1 MNITVS
7 SHQVYKPNLFYLVY
21 KRLRPAFG
29 LPFGFILM
37 YGAYTSSLTALL
49 LLVGLGFVFI
59 HLFGDC
65 YNDYRDYGEDLRNK
79 RWDKLTVCRNLSIED
94 MRSLSFLL
102 LIIGLMVLASIDI
115 LLLALGLY
123 YAVLLWAYSQPSIRL
138 KNYNVF
144 GYGVVA
150 STFLFLPPALAF
162 FFHTF
167 PLGGVIISS
176 ILFFSQYTYI
186 LCQKDSTDLRDTGR
200 NLFLDRGW
208 GRSSLITSI
217 FAILSSLSLFCMCV
231 GNFGLLLIWAI
242 NAYLK
247 ILNVTKI
254 WGKEISR
261 GLRSKL
267 ILVEFLTPC
276 LYVGVMIL

>member
-1 MNITVS
+1 MLILGLAVLVS
-7 SHQVYKPNLFYLVY
+7 LDVLLF
-21 KRLRPAFG
+21 
-29 LPFGFILM
+29 
-37 YGAYTSSLTALL
+37 
-49 LLVGLGFVFI
+49 
-59 HLFGDC
+59 
-65 YNDYRDYGEDLRNK
+65 
-79 RWDKLTVCRNLSIED
+79 
-94 MRSLSFLL
+94 
-102 LIIGLMVLASIDI
+102 
-115 LLLALGLY
+115 ALGLY

-138 KNYNVF
+138 KDYNVL

-150 STFLFLPPALAF
+150 STFLFLPPTLAF

-186 LCQKDSTDLRDTGR
+186 LCQKDSTDLRDMGR

-208 GRSSLITSI
+208 GRSSLITSF
-217 FAILSSLSLFCMCV
+217 FAVLSSLSLFCMCI
-231 GNFGLLLIWAI
+231 GNFGLLLVWGI

-254 WGKEISR
+254 WRKEISR

-267 ILVEFLTPC
+267 ILIEFLTPY
-276 LYVGVMIL
+276 LYVGVMTFGL